1 VTPGRRRP
9 LVLGLLAVLLA
20 SGLAVASPAAHEARA
35 ATPDLTLV
43 GDARYDVQP
52 ANRRVRVTV
61 DLVATNH
68 LQDTATKRFYFDRTV
83 LQVQAGTTGFRL
95 TSATGSPSVRVTK
108 KTADYTILEL
118 NFGQQIFS
126 GKSASFRLRF
136 DLPDP
141 GGRAARDVRVG
152 ASLVSFPAWGFG
164 SSSTPGGSVTVVFP
178 SGYTIEVFG
187 GAFSPPAS
195 GSGTVTYASGRLADP
210 ATFSAFFLADRP
222 ASYVESTATVSVAGS
237 DVKLTIRSWSDDPA
251 WGTRVKA
258 LFERGLP
265 VIASE
270 VGLPWT
276 RIGSL
281 VVQETVSRTTGGY
294 AGLFDPSAGRIEVAY
309 YADSFVVL
317 HEASHSWF
325 NGALLTDRWA
335 SEAFASYY
343 ALVAAAKLKEKAD
356 AGALT
361 PQLRKA
367 SIPLDAWG
375 AVGTEAGTSEDY
387 AYAAS
392 LMLATEIGKRAGAD
406 GLRRV
411 WVAAAAHQGAYQP
424 AAGADAAAPATA
436 ETVDGAP
443 DWRGLL
449 DLLEDNTGKRF
460 DDLWR
465 EWVVRDAEKPLLD
478 TRATAR
484 ADYSKLV
491 ADAGPWQLPG
501 AIRAAMRGWQFND
514 ATALMA
520 GARAVLARRGDVEGA
535 AAAAGLA
542 LPNRLETAFES
553 SDGVAAAND
562 EADAELST
570 IEAIVAA
577 ANARPSST
585 TPLEQLGLVGASPD
599 DELAAARAAFT
610 KGDLSA
616 AARGAASAR
625 SSWTGAGDAGLNR
638 ALAAV
643 ATLLLIVLALV
654 VVASS
659 RRRPR
664 RRSSFERRGAGL

>member
-1 VTPGRRRP
+1 MLASRGR

-20 SGLAVASPAAHEARA
+20 SGFAVAPPAAGEVRA
-35 ATPDLTLV
+35 ASPDLTLV

-52 ANRRVRVTV
+52 QNRRVRVTF

-68 LQDTATKRFYFDRTV
+68 LQDTATQRFYYDQTF
-83 LQVQAGTTGFRL
+83 LQVQAGTTGFAL

-108 KTADYTILEL
+108 RTADYTNIRLT
-118 NFGQQIFS
+118 FGQRIFS

-141 GGRAARDVRVG
+141 GGRAGRDVRVG
-152 ASLVSFPAWGFG
+152 RSLVSFPAWGFG
-164 SSSTPGGSVTVVFP
+164 SSSTPGGSVTVMFP

-187 GAFSPPAS
+187 GAFSAPAT
-195 GSGTVTYASGRLADP
+195 GPGGTVTYASGRLADP

-222 ASYVESTATVSVAGS
+222 ASYVESTATAKVAGS
-237 DVKLTIRSWSDDPA
+237 DVKLTVRSWSDDPA
-251 WGTRVKA
+251 WGTRVTG

-276 RIGSL
+276 RTGSL

-309 YADSFVVL
+309 YADSFVIL

-335 SEAFASYY
+335 NEAFASYY

-356 AGALT
+356 AGTLT
-361 PQLRKA
+361 PQLRQA
-367 SIPLDAWG
+367 RIPLNAWG
-375 AVGTEAGTSEDY
+375 AVSAAAGTSEDY

-392 LMLATEIGKRAGAD
+392 LALATEIGKRAGPE
-406 GLRRV
+406 GLRRI
-411 WVAAAAHQGAYQP
+411 WEAAAAHEGAYQ
-424 AAGADAAAPATA
+424 AAGGGAA
-436 ETVDGAP
+436 ETVPGAP

-449 DLLEDNTGKRF
+449 DLLEDKTGKRF

-465 EWVVRDAEKPLLD
+465 AWVVRDTEAPLLD
-478 TRATAR
+478 ARATAR
-484 ADYSKLV
+484 SDYNRLV
-491 ADAGPWQLPG
+491 ADAGPWRLPG
-501 AIRAAMRGWQFND
+501 AIRAAMRGWQFDD
-514 ATALMA
+514 ATTLMA
-520 GARAVLARRGDVEGA
+520 GARAVLARRTDVQSA

-570 IEAIVAA
+570 IQAIVAA
-577 ANARPSST
+577 ANARPAT
-585 TPLEQLGLVGASPD
+585 TGPLEQLGLVGAAPGAQ
-599 DELAAARAAFT
+599 LVAARAAFT
-610 KGDLSA
+610 QGDLSA

-625 SSWTGAGDAGLNR
+625 AAWAGASDAGLNR
-638 ALAAV
+638 ALAAA
-643 ATLLLIVLALV
+643 ATLLLILLALV
-654 VVASS
+654 GVASS
-659 RRRPR
+659 RRVAR
-664 RRSSFERRGAGL
+664 RRSSLERRGADL